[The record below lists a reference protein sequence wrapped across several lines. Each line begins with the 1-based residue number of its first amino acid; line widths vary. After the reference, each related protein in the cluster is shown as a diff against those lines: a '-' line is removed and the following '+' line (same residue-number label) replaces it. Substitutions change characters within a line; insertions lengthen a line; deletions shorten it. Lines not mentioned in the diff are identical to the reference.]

1 MEGGL
6 WSVLRRW
13 KVAGWGWVTYSY
25 ALLCHAKPRAKKT
38 RVPADREHVALDKGA
53 SSGSKRADDFDD
65 MEQAEETMDA
75 DDAAKEEEEVVV
87 LGESSWAE
95 RDAALRARA
104 VELE

>member
-1 MEGGL
+1 M
-6 WSVLRRW
+6 R
-13 KVAGWGWVTYSY
+13 
-25 ALLCHAKPRAKKT
+25 
-38 RVPADREHVALDKGA
+38 LDKGA
-53 SSGSKRADDFDD
+53 SKRADDFD